1 MTGSYRT
8 TVFATSDGPL
18 RNLIDLALDAVDQ
31 AQAERTGPVAVGGPQ
46 ASVAYAAAALPASL
60 LPERAENP
68 TEAFRTLIEAYA
80 AWATDVN
87 HPGSVARMQCPPTAA
102 AVAADL
108 VASLLNQSLH
118 TWESGPFALELEKRV
133 VSAMTEL
140 TGYGPGAGGTVTSGG
155 SMSNIMAML
164 LARDAILGKRFGVSI
179 SGEGFTA
186 VKGRPM
192 VASTRSTHFSVGRG
206 MSITGLGEDSLI
218 ELPTD
223 ARGRMIPEKVDQMLR
238 SLPEDQIPVM
248 MIACAGATDLGWVDP
263 LPELAEICRNLGIWL
278 HSDAAY
284 GGGMLFSDK
293 LRGKLRGIEESDSV
307 TLDMHKFGW
316 TPASASFLVVK
327 DAATLAPLSR
337 QATSLNAPDDVAE
350 GFIGLYGVS
359 TQATR
364 RSDAL
369 KIAATFSVLGRAGLG
384 EMVDACHELAL
395 HTASTVDAT
404 DGLETSAPPELS
416 TVLFRY
422 VPDGM
427 DPEGEEVSVFNADL
441 RRELMRRGQGLFA
454 RVWVNRPSGAR
465 SAYLKFTLL
474 NPATTPEEIDHLV
487 ADVVETARDMIAD
500 RA

>member
-1 MTGSYRT
+1 VTGSYRT
-8 TVFATSDGPL
+8 EVFATADGPL
-18 RNLIDLALDAVDQ
+18 RSLIDIALAAVDR
-31 AQAERTGPVAVGGPQ
+31 ARAGRTGPVAAGGPQ
-46 ASVAYAAAALPASL
+46 ASTAYAAQALAPDL
-60 LPERAENP
+60 LPEQADDP
-68 TEAFRTLIEAYA
+68 DSAFRTLIESYA
-80 AWATDVN
+80 AWAIDVN

-102 AVAADL
+102 SVAADL

-133 VSAMTEL
+133 VSSMTEL

-164 LARDAILGKRFGVSI
+164 LARDAVLGKRFGVDI
-179 SGEGFTA
+179 SGEGYAA

-206 MSITGLGEDSLI
+206 MSITGLGEDALI

-223 ARGRMIPEKVDQMLR
+223 TRGRMIPEKVDQTLR
-238 SLPEDQIPVM
+238 SLPEDEIPVM

-293 LRGKLRGIEESDSV
+293 LRHKLRGIEQSDSV

-316 TPASASFLVVK
+316 TPASASFLLVR
-327 DAATLAPLSR
+327 DAATLAPLGR

-369 KIAATFSVLGRAGLG
+369 KIAATFSVLGRRGLG
-384 EMVDACHELAL
+384 AMVDACHDLAV
-395 HTASTVDAT
+395 HTAATVEAQDR
-404 DGLETSAPPELS
+404 LEVSAPPELS

-422 VPDGM
+422 LPDGA
-427 DPEGEEVSVFNADL
+427 DPEGDAVSAFNADL
-441 RRELMRRGQGLFA
+441 RRELMRQGKGLFA
-454 RVWVNRPSGAR
+454 RVWVTRPSGVRA
-465 SAYLKFTLL
+465 AYLKFTLL
-474 NPATTPEEIDHLV
+474 NPATTPAEIDQLV
-487 ADVVETARDMIAD
+487 AEVVETADAL
-500 RA
+500 AGGQA

>member
-8 TVFATSDGPL
+8 DMFATSDGPL
-18 RNLIDLALDAVDQ
+18 RNLIDVALTAVDR
-31 AQAERTGPVAVGGPQ
+31 ARAGRTGPVAVGGPQ
-46 ASVAYAAAALPASL
+46 ASVAYAAQALPADL
-60 LPERAENP
+60 LPERPGDPGA
-68 TEAFRTLIEAYA
+68 AFQSLIEAYA
-80 AWATDVN
+80 TWATDVN

-102 AVAADL
+102 SVAADL

-133 VSAMTEL
+133 VAAMSQL

-164 LARDAILGKRFGVSI
+164 LARDAILGKRFGFSI
-179 SGEGFTA
+179 SGEGYTA

-223 ARGRMIPEKVDQMLR
+223 ARGRMIPEKVDEALR

-248 MIACAGATDLGWVDP
+248 MIACAGSTDLGWVDP

-284 GGGMLFSDK
+284 GGGMLFSDS
-293 LRGKLRGIEESDSV
+293 LRDKLRGIEESDSV

-316 TPASASFLVVK
+316 TPASASFLLVK
-327 DAATLAPLSR
+327 DADTLAPLSR

-369 KIAATFSVLGRAGLG
+369 KIAATFAVLGREGLG
-384 EMVDACHELAL
+384 GMVDACHELAV
-395 HTASTVDAT
+395 HTAATVAAT
-404 DGLETSAPPELS
+404 DRLEISAPPELS

-422 VPDGM
+422 LPDGL
-427 DPEGEEVSVFNADL
+427 DPEGDEVSVFNADL
-441 RRELMRRGQGLFA
+441 RRELMRQGKGLYA
-454 RVWVNRPSGAR
+454 RVWVTRPSGRRA
-465 SAYLKFTLL
+465 AYLKFTLL
-474 NPATTPEEIDHLV
+474 NPATTPEEIDRLV
-487 ADVVETARDMIAD
+487 ADVVETADALAAD
-500 RA
+500 PA